1 MLTRAVLEG
10 NWGDG
15 PCRGSTLEKEGRRDT
30 AGGRERIKN
39 ESDMQIQ
46 QATAEERE
54 TPTSARLGGILIT
67 RHIKENVR
75 IQNGKGSDETEKGST
90 KHGSQER

>member
-1 MLTRAVLEG
+1 MQRVNMREG
-10 NWGDG
+10 GKY
-15 PCRGSTLEKEGRRDT
+15 RVRE
-30 AGGRERIKN
+30 RERIKN
-39 ESDMQIQ
+39 ERDMQIQ